1 MTQLKRIL
9 CVDDDPDIRFL
20 LKLALGKL
28 GGLQVTLA
36 ASGEEA
42 LALLP
47 QCEPDL
53 LLLDLMLPKMSGLDI
68 LQQARLLPGFEQLQ
82 GLIITAR
89 VTAPNPEAWQ
99 QPGVLGVLAKP
110 FDPMTLADEV
120 KTQFLNT

>member
-28 GGLQVTLA
+28 GGLEVTLA

-47 QCEPDL
+47 QCKPDL
-53 LLLDLMLPKMSGLDI
+53 MLLDLMLPEMSGLEI
-68 LQQARLLPGFEQLQ
+68 LQQARLQPGFEQLQ
-82 GLIITAR
+82 GLILTAR
-89 VTAPNPEAWQ
+89 VAAPNPEAWQ

-110 FDPMTLADEV
+110 FDPGTLADQV
-120 KTQFLNT
+120 KAQFLNT